1 MIKLIYI
8 FTYLFLIF
16 LYFLHNPKLFH
27 YDVVIATGSSQNH
40 EKYLINLLNSIL
52 LYCGNVI
59 ICVWDLG
66 LSNSI
71 SNTLSNLS
79 FKKTPIYLMKFE
91 FKQYPSYFNIKKRA
105 GEYAWKPVIIRE
117 TYNKFKKYLIWLD
130 AGCELSGTIKGTI
143 QYIKK
148 NDLWSL
154 TANHS
159 IKKYTYYKT
168 IKYFNVNE
176 SVTNNTCCSGGIVG
190 FKYPSKLV
198 VNILN
203 EWYNC
208 ALDKNCIAP
217 LGSNRNNHRQD
228 QSAFSIIVNLHKKG
242 EICYLKGFNIIDHV
256 DSKKKKLDT
265 NQLIRRIIQ

>member
-1 MIKLIYI
+1 MIKHHLYIY
-8 FTYLFLIF
+8 FFLLFLF
-16 LYFLHNPKLFH
+16 FFYNSKFYHF
-27 YDVVIATGSSQNH
+27 DVVIATGSSQNH

-52 LYCGNVI
+52 LNCGNVI

-79 FKKTPIYLMKFE
+79 FKKTPIYLMKFD
-91 FKQYPSYFNIKKRA
+91 FKQYPLYFNIKKRA

-130 AGCELSGTIKGTI
+130 AGCELNGTINSIIK
-143 QYIKK
+143 YIKK

-176 SVTNNTCCSGGIVG
+176 SVINNTCCSAASIG

-198 VNILN
+198 DNILN

-208 ALDKNCIAP
+208 AFDKNCIAP
-217 LGSNRNNHRQD
+217 QGSNRNNHRQD
-228 QSAFSIIVNLHKKG
+228 QSAFSIIVNLYKKG

-256 DSKKKKLDT
+256 DSKKKKIDT